1 MTSVATGLPEATLP
15 APTAGLPVR
24 RQVAGGVL
32 LSAGLPALTAALV
45 QHRTDSRLAIPV
57 LLMLLLVV
65 VSSLIGGL
73 RIALPGAVAGALVL
87 NWFFTRPYGTLSV
100 AQPAQLVVLV
110 VYLTVAVLVSLT
122 VGTAAR
128 RTAEATRAGAEA
140 DAMFELAGAALSSQ
154 ETLPALLARVR
165 TVFGVREVALL
176 ELEHGSWTVVDSAI
190 APGPA
195 EADETDLRIAAG
207 PSLALA
213 VRGHPLFAADHR
225 VLTGFA
231 GAAATALEGRRL
243 AARAEQAAVFEAAD
257 KTRTALLSAV
267 GHDLRTPLA
276 GIKAAVSSLRQDD
289 ITWSEQERRELL
301 ATVELSADR
310 LQALVENLLD
320 ASRLEAG
327 VVSANPRPVS
337 LDELVGLALLS
348 LPQTDRVHVEV
359 PEFLPD
365 LLADVGLTERVLA
378 NVLQNALRY
387 SPSGTFV
394 TVRGSVTREHV
405 RCDVVDHGPGLPA
418 DQWANVFSPFQRL
431 GDRTAGGLGLGLS
444 VAHGLTRAMGGEL
457 TPSSTPGGGLTM
469 RLSLPRA
476 VA

>member
-1 MTSVATGLPEATLP
+1 MTSAATRRTAAILP
-15 APTAGLPVR
+15 APTAGLSVR
-24 RQVAGGVL
+24 RQVTGGVVL
-32 LSAGLPALTAALV
+32 VAGLPTLTAALV

-57 LLMLLLVV
+57 LLTLLLVV
-65 VSSLIGGL
+65 LSSLIGGL
-73 RIALPGAVAGALVL
+73 RIALPGGFAGALVL
-87 NWFFTRPYGTLSV
+87 NWFFTQPYGTLSV

-110 VYLTVAVLVSLT
+110 VYLTVSVLVSVI

-140 DAMFELAGAALSSQ
+140 DAMSELAGAALSSL
-154 ETLPALLARVR
+154 ETLPSLLERVR

-176 ELEHGSWTVVDSAI
+176 ELEHGSWTVVESAR
-190 APGPA
+190 GRHLA
-195 EADETDLRIAAG
+195 EVDETDLRVPAG

-213 VRGHPLFAADHR
+213 LRGHALFAADR
-225 VLTGFA
+225 RILTGFA

-243 AARAEQAAVFEAAD
+243 AARAEKAAVFEAAD

-289 ITWSEQERRELL
+289 ISWSEQERQELL

-320 ASRLEAG
+320 ASRLHAG
-327 VVSANPRPVS
+327 VVSASSRPVS

-348 LPQTDRVHVEV
+348 LPQTDRIHVEV
-359 PEFLPD
+359 PESLPD
-365 LLADVGLTERVLA
+365 LLADAGLAERVLA
-378 NVLQNALRY
+378 NVVQNALRY
-387 SPSGTFV
+387 SPGGTLV
-394 TVRGSVTREHV
+394 TVRGSATAQHV
-405 RCDVVDHGPGLPA
+405 RCDVIDHGPGLPA
-418 DQWANVFSPFQRL
+418 DQWTQVFSPFQRL
-431 GDRTAGGLGLGLS
+431 GDRTEGGLGLGLS
-444 VAHGLTRAMGGEL
+444 VARGLTETMGGEL
-457 TPSSTPGGGLTM
+457 TPSTTPGGGLTM

>member
-1 MTSVATGLPEATLP
+1 MTIAATPDTAATLP
-15 APTAGLPVR
+15 VPTAGLAVR

-32 LSAGLPALTAALV
+32 LVAGLPTLTVALV
-45 QHRTDSRLAIPV
+45 QHRADSRLAIPV

-65 VSSLIGGL
+65 LSSLVGGL

-87 NWFFTRPYGTLSV
+87 NWFFTKPYGTLSV
-100 AQPAQLVVLV
+100 AQPAQLVVLL
-110 VYLTVAVLVSLT
+110 VYLTVAVLVSLA

-140 DAMFELAGAALSSQ
+140 DAMSELAGATLSSQ
-154 ETLPALLARVR
+154 ETLPALLERVR

-176 ELEHGSWTVVDSAI
+176 ELEHGSWAVVDSASVSR
-190 APGPA
+190 GV
-195 EADETDLRIAAG
+195 EADEVDLRIPAG

-213 VRGHPLFAADHR
+213 VRGHALFAADR
-225 VLTGFA
+225 RILTGFA

-243 AARAEQAAVFEAAD
+243 AARAQQAAVFEAAD
-257 KTRTALLSAV
+257 RTRTALLSAV

-289 ITWSEQERRELL
+289 ITWSERERQELL

-320 ASRLEAG
+320 ASRLHAG
-327 VVSANPRPVS
+327 VVSAHPRQVS

-348 LPQTDRVHVEV
+348 LPQVDRVHVEV
-359 PEFLPD
+359 PESLPD
-365 LLADVGLTERVLA
+365 LLADAGLTERVLV

-387 SPSGTFV
+387 SPGGTLV
-394 TVRGSVTREHV
+394 TIRGSASAEHV

-418 DQWANVFSPFQRL
+418 DQWARVFSPFQRL
-431 GDRTAGGLGLGLS
+431 GDRTEGGLGLGLS
-444 VAHGLTRAMGGEL
+444 VARGLSRAMGGEL
-457 TPSSTPGGGLTM
+457 TPSTTPGGGLTM

-476 VA
+476 VS